1 MLQDGVIRQLEIL
14 GEAAGNVSN
23 AFRQTNYLIP
33 WRQMIG
39 IRNRL
44 IHAYFN
50 VDITV
55 IWDTV
60 QNDLAPLKAM
70 IEKTLNIRNN

>member
-1 MLQDGVIRQLEIL
+1 
-14 GEAAGNVSN
+14 
-23 AFRQTNYLIP
+23 
-33 WRQMIG
+33 MIG